1 MSWYHIQSKARG
13 VQMPSMKAPPPIADR
28 AQADGAIREPNASLD
43 LADRA
48 ALARN
53 RAVARAMVAALS
65 LSVRE
70 GTPGERR
77 AAGDGPVAPRE
88 RSDDEPGSPWLKVAL
103 VVGTVSS
110 LVAGWSLHPGPDRFA
125 SQADEEL
132 RDVGRGLEHE
142 RADMSQLAR
151 HLASALR
158 ELNTRAGALADV
170 AAQRQ
175 ELAELREQLAMLL
188 QGRDLPLAR
197 PPGGHDWSG
206 RDAVPIHAASSWRE
220 ASGNPETR
228 HLVER
233 AALLL
238 AHGDRGA
245 ARALLERAADMNDP
259 SALFMLAET
268 YDPIVLSTWGTIG
281 TQSDLGKARQ
291 LYARASAAGIPMAD
305 ARLNALAH

>member
-77 AAGDGPVAPRE
+77 PAGDGPVAPRE

-132 RDVGRGLEHE
+132 RAVGRGLEHE

-175 ELAELREQLAMLL
+175 ELVDLRLALQQQSETYIELQRRDRANLRELLEQLAMFL

-197 PPGGHDWSG
+197 SPGERDWS
-206 RDAVPIHAASSWRE
+206 RREAVPTNAPPPLRE
-220 ASGNPETR
+220 AP
-228 HLVER
+228 
-233 AALLL
+233 
-238 AHGDRGA
+238 
-245 ARALLERAADMNDP
+245 
-259 SALFMLAET
+259 
-268 YDPIVLSTWGTIG
+268 
-281 TQSDLGKARQ
+281 
-291 LYARASAAGIPMAD
+291 
-305 ARLNALAH
+305 